1 MIYCQSSTFPINPVA
16 LIAQASANRGLAAGC
31 KVLINNDLCNRLE
44 NVDPPYEKFL
54 WDLPWSIPDHQIT
67 N

>member
-1 MIYCQSSTFPINPVA
+1 MNPVA

-54 WDLPWSIPDHQIT
+54 WDLPWSILDHQIT